1 MQRKR
6 EKSPKKNPIYAVQRQ
21 LTGLIRNIVGRKWG
35 NYVTLKV
42 SQEASSITL
51 QFRKLARNKLNRLKT
66 AIRELAKARRDVR
79 YCPQGQKV
87 SLA

>member
-1 MQRKR
+1 MQRNR
-6 EKSPKKNPIYAVQRQ
+6 EKSPKKNPINAIQRQ

-35 NYVTLKV
+35 DYVTLQV
-42 SQEASSITL
+42 SKGANSITL
-51 QFRKLARNKLNRLKT
+51 QFRKLARNKINRLQS
-66 AIRELAKARRDVR
+66 AIRDLVKARRDVR